1 MAPLLNSE
9 AIFRPGL
16 PGMLHCHAS
25 TLVETA
31 GGALLAAW
39 FGGTRQGH
47 ADVSIWLARYERE
60 QWCAPVRIAKVPG
73 IPLWNP
79 VLFRDR
85 HDTIWLWYKAGP
97 TIAAWTGVYR
107 RSTDGGRT
115 WSPPV
120 FLPAGLLGPSKN
132 KPITLSN
139 GDILCGS
146 SAETW
151 NSWACWLERS
161 RDDGVTWQKHGP
173 IAPPPLPDRAPAPR
187 GIPARASIPQ
197 VVQPDSF
204 PGVIQPAIWEYA
216 AGRLKMLMRA
226 TRRIGR
232 ICQSMSDD
240 MGYTWSPAQPTELP
254 NPNSGLDAERL
265 TDGRVAIIYNPSSS
279 ERSPL
284 AVALSEDN
292 AVTWPHQRLLETEAG
307 DFAYPAIIQ
316 SADGLLHATY
326 SCWRN
331 HIQHVTLTPD
341 WIESGS

>member
-1 MAPLLNSE
+1 MAPFFRSQ

-16 PGMLHCHAS
+16 PGMLHCHAA

-47 ADVSIWLARYERE
+47 ADVGIWLARCQTE
-60 QWCAPVRIAKVPG
+60 QWYTPIRIARVPG

-79 VLFRDR
+79 VLFRD
-85 HDTIWLWYKAGP
+85 HLNTLWLWYKVGP
-97 TIAAWTGVYR
+97 TIAAWTGAYI
-107 RSTDGGRT
+107 RSRDDGYT

-120 FLPAGLLGPSKN
+120 YLPAGLLGPSKN
-132 KPITLSN
+132 KPIILSN
-139 GDILCGS
+139 GDILCGT

-161 RDDGVTWQKHGP
+161 CDGGLTWEKHGP
-173 IAPPPLPDRAPAPR
+173 ICAPLPADAALPAGRVPPEA
-187 GIPARASIPQ
+187 GIPQ

-204 PGVIQPAIWEYA
+204 AGVIQPAIWEYA

-226 TRRIGR
+226 TRRVGR
-232 ICQSMSDD
+232 ICQSTSDD
-240 MGYTWSPAQPTELP
+240 MGYTWSPAQLTDLQ
-254 NPNSGLDAERL
+254 NPNSGLDAVRL
-265 TDGRVAIIYNPSSS
+265 TDGRVVIVYNPSPN

-284 AVALSEDN
+284 AIALSEDN
-292 AVTWPHQRLLETEAG
+292 GDTWPYSRFLETEAG
-307 DFAYPAIIQ
+307 EFSYPAIIQ
-316 SADGLLHATY
+316 SADGLLHVTY

-331 HIQHVTLTPD
+331 HIQHVTLDPG
-341 WIESGS
+341 WIQAGR